1 MSSGQIISVQRS
13 ISKALGLFA
22 QTVLLHV
29 CNSASKNGGFCP
41 HTFMPDFIH
50 IFSFLLFFWYTQ
62 AGEDLQSTLAFGS
75 FKWSMIGFLKGSYNA
90 FLKIIV
96 LCIWCNSICW
106 HALLLKKHN
115 FSNTVHYCSSSM
127 PRLSGWHSA
136 LWLAEHRKHASEM
149 KCPLQ

>member
-1 MSSGQIISVQRS
+1 MSSGKIISVQRS
-13 ISKALGLFA
+13 ISKALGS
-22 QTVLLHV
+22 LHRLCYCMCATLQV
-29 CNSASKNGGFCP
+29 KIIWYGGFSP

-50 IFSFLLFFWYTQ
+50 IFSFLMFFWYTQ

-75 FKWSMIGFLKGSYNA
+75 FKWSMISFLKGSYNA

-106 HALLLKKHN
+106 HALLLK
-115 FSNTVHYCSSSM
+115 NTVHYCSSSM

-149 KCPLQ
+149 KCPLP